1 MRNRDIDYYEKKY
14 TLISLTLITPPVVL
28 EIQRKRITQR
38 KGIKILSLKQMLQR
52 LQVPAGNTFQN
63 LMNEIRQISYSN
75 QVYNNNLI
83 KWV

>member
-14 TLISLTLITPPVVL
+14 TLISLTLITPLVVL

-83 KWV
+83 K

>member
-1 MRNRDIDYYEKKY
+1 MKKKY

-83 KWV
+83 K

>member
-1 MRNRDIDYYEKKY
+1 MRNRDIDDHEKKY
-14 TLISLTLITPPVVL
+14 TLISLTPITPPVVL
-28 EIQRKRITQR
+28 EMQRKRLTQR